1 MYRMLLSIIFV
12 FLFVQNVFCQNKKPM
27 PKPAIRMMNTP
38 VFNVKDDPSPVKY
51 IQLKK
56 DTPVY
61 VPKNFYIQ
69 KVIDNTPN
77 ADSIGFILQPKSGK
91 KQRIS
96 FVSGTANGIQ
106 DYFNF
111 KIARDTTLYPVIFTV
126 KNISLSEEKDKDYRN
141 GIFRY
146 AFTFEYINKDKPL
159 VIGGADGRFSY
170 TTHVTQNKHLD
181 SNIAKAL
188 IYDID
193 EVEKNLEEA
202 IDKNP
207 VFCKGVNTTI
217 TYKTDNSSV
226 NDTIF
231 FDGQQD
237 LMWDDFASTATG
249 GDNFF
254 SPAIGLLFTPEI
266 NYEKGRFQLKIK
278 AGAYF
283 IKSHSWVGKKIKTTP
298 MLYHLQYR
306 FKLAWLESV
315 RLKKKIETAVF
326 TCTGYENEIRNLI
339 LFSSKQL
346 EHTFEEYSSQTLTGS
361 NKKEQNRWQEFI
373 DKQIIEYEK
382 IK

>member
-27 PKPAIRMMNTP
+27 PKPVIRMMNTP

-69 KVIDNTPN
+69 KVIDNTAN

-146 AFTFEYINKDKPL
+146 AFTF
-159 VIGGADGRFSY
+159 
-170 TTHVTQNKHLD
+170 
-181 SNIAKAL
+181 
-188 IYDID
+188 
-193 EVEKNLEEA
+193 
-202 IDKNP
+202 
-207 VFCKGVNTTI
+207 
-217 TYKTDNSSV
+217 
-226 NDTIF
+226 
-231 FDGQQD
+231 
-237 LMWDDFASTATG
+237 
-249 GDNFF
+249 
-254 SPAIGLLFTPEI
+254 
-266 NYEKGRFQLKIK
+266 
-278 AGAYF
+278 
-283 IKSHSWVGKKIKTTP
+283 
-298 MLYHLQYR
+298 
-306 FKLAWLESV
+306 
-315 RLKKKIETAVF
+315 
-326 TCTGYENEIRNLI
+326 
-339 LFSSKQL
+339 
-346 EHTFEEYSSQTLTGS
+346 
-361 NKKEQNRWQEFI
+361 
-373 DKQIIEYEK
+373 
-382 IK
+382 